1 MATHLDREKVQMANI
16 SITER
21 WQFLFGV
28 DLPQGRYTDA
38 LYYPPDAV
46 PEQSVI
52 DAAIQERV
60 DAWVY
65 AIEHPP
71 VVEDPEPEWTV
82 VCEDGEIVD
91 A

>member
-1 MATHLDREKVQMANI
+1 MADISVVEQVQYRFSAD
-16 SITER
+16 T
-21 WQFLFGV
+21 
-28 DLPQGRYTDA
+28 PYGRYTDA

-52 DAAIQERV
+52 DAAIQARV

-71 VVEDPEPEWTV
+71 VVEEPEPEWTV